1 MQDGGGK
8 TSRVT
13 RLSIDDKT
21 RTGACRLLLCDRRC
35 L

>member
-21 RTGACRLLLCDRRC
+21 GPVLVVCCFAIGGV
-35 L
+35 